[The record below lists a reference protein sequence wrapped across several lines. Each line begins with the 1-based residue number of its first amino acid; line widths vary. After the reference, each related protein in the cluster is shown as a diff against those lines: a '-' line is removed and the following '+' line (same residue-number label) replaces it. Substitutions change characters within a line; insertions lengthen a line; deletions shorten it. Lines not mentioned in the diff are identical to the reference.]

1 MDILF
6 PTILIPALV
15 FVIIDIVVP
24 FTIMVVVMQDGGGY
38 ASKFQVKKIH
48 EALMDMMTQ
57 EQLDILLKD
66 LDLNSKQ
73 SFLKLSLSKAYF
85 WAMSSSLFLNVSD
98 CESSYAH

>member
-38 ASKFQVKKIH
+38 ASKF
-48 EALMDMMTQ
+48 
-57 EQLDILLKD
+57 
-66 LDLNSKQ
+66 
-73 SFLKLSLSKAYF
+73 
-85 WAMSSSLFLNVSD
+85 
-98 CESSYAH
+98 

>member
-6 PTILIPALV
+6 PTILIPALS
-15 FVIIDIVVP
+15 FCDNSHSCT
-24 FTIMVVVMQDGGGY
+24 FHNNGGGY

-48 EALMDMMTQ
+48 ESLMDMMTQ

-66 LDLNSKQ
+66 PDLNSKQ

-98 CESSYAH
+98 CEASCAH